1 MMIKGITV
9 LSAVSTAVLTGV
21 LLFSTSTPVV
31 ASYDCGNLQGCEKKF
46 CEIERQLK
54 VSQEKGNADKTDGLR
69 RSLTNAKENCTDK
82 GLKSGLVEEISAV
95 NEEIEEY
102 KSDLKEAK
110 KYGKTDKIR
119 KYNDKINE
127 EKSKINHLE
136 GKLSDLD

>member
-1 MMIKGITV
+1 MVKGITV
-9 LSAVSTAVLTGV
+9 LSAVSTVALTGV
-21 LLFSTSTPVV
+21 LLFSTSTPVI
-31 ASYDCGNLQGCEKKF
+31 ASDDCGNLQGCGKKF

-54 VSQEKGNADKTDGLR
+54 ISQEKGNADKEDGLR

-82 GLKSGLVEEISAV
+82 GLKSDLVEEISAV

-102 KSDLKEAK
+102 QSDLKEAK

-127 EKSKINHLE
+127 EKSKINRLE
-136 GKLSDLD
+136 DKLSDLD